1 MITLTL
7 KIPERYLKELDEL
20 VKQGLFTS
28 RSEAVR
34 FALREL
40 IRKEKTANRKNMYKI
55 NGP

>member
-7 KIPERYLKELDEL
+7 KIPEQYIKELDEL
-20 VKQGLFTS
+20 VKQGIFTS

-40 IRKEKTANRKNMYKI
+40 IRKEKIMNRKRIYKVS
-55 NGP
+55 GP

>member
-20 VKQGLFTS
+20 VEQGLFTS

-40 IRKEKTANRKNMYKI
+40 IRKEKATNKKSIYKTS
-55 NGP
+55 GL